1 MNADVGSTVNVEPAR
16 SPQSPPVTDNHL
28 RGDGGPSE
36 PLWMAF
42 GGHPPTP
49 PLLPTAAPNPEGIPI
64 DPALTNTTLEIPPP
78 IPHLQSFSSSSP
90 PTPPPNPPI
99 VSTNATLVRV
109 ASLTLDRPGSVASI
123 TPPTF

>member
-1 MNADVGSTVNVEPAR
+1 
-16 SPQSPPVTDNHL
+16 
-28 RGDGGPSE
+28 
-36 PLWMAF
+36 MAF
-42 GGHPPTP
+42 GGRPPTP
-49 PLLPTAAPNPEGIPI
+49 LLLPTAAPNPEGIPI

-99 VSTNATLVRV
+99 VSTNATPVRV